1 MRGEVTQASG
11 LKIRTKLLIVGMSFL
26 VIPLLGYWYA
36 TEFALFLKRGHEE
49 ALLLSAQAVS
59 TALYDR
65 RDIFYPEQTATSTE
79 KITNGFSATPFP
91 GSVTTDG
98 EVGDWSYGTS
108 KQRSFGRED
117 GNGPFFKMASGFYK
131 DRFFLLLSVLD
142 DKLVYRSQNTNRL
155 DSSDHVRITLFDEDD
170 EPVNYLVTAYET
182 GPATAYETGEDW
194 KYMLD
199 SHPEG
204 RIRGAIKESEEGYI
218 AELDLP
224 REMLGKSSTIKVG
237 VADVDQLI
245 SRRVSSVTQA
255 IIDPEKDYLKI
266 VFKRPPEFERIF
278 SGLNLSDT
286 SVWIIDPHGRVQTH
300 LGKSIERDYNPTSTR
315 RNDLVINSAMGGS
328 GAVRTRSS
336 LDNTHEIIMAAAPIL
351 AEDNTVLGAVLIER
365 SADIILLLQKE
376 ALSRAVW
383 VTVAAF
389 LLVTF
394 ALLRFSGQLTFRIHR
409 LRDEASQAIDERGK
423 VRQEFV
429 LSGRNKADE
438 IGDLARAFNS
448 LIKRLSGYTGFL
460 ERLPRTLRHEMNNP
474 LNTISVSLQNLTDD
488 VPHESEKYLN
498 SATRGVERMREIVN
512 RLTEAA
518 SVEEALAEE
527 VLYTLDL
534 GAIVS
539 RYVNNISSDE
549 IIAPIKFVSRSDSVF
564 IKGSDYRIE
573 QLLDKLI
580 DNAAGFRKP
589 ESSII
594 VSLRKREAICR
605 IKCGKQWA
613 KDSGGRTRS
622 TFRFSG
628 K

>member
-1 MRGEVTQASG
+1 
-11 LKIRTKLLIVGMSFL
+11 
-26 VIPLLGYWYA
+26 
-36 TEFALFLKRGHEE
+36 
-49 ALLLSAQAVS
+49 
-59 TALYDR
+59 
-65 RDIFYPEQTATSTE
+65 
-79 KITNGFSATPFP
+79 
-91 GSVTTDG
+91 
-98 EVGDWSYGTS
+98 
-108 KQRSFGRED
+108 
-117 GNGPFFKMASGFYK
+117 MASGFYK
-131 DRFFLLLSVLD
+131 DRFFLLISVMD
-142 DKLVYRSQNTNRL
+142 DKLLYRSQSHNRL
-155 DSSDHVRITLFDEDD
+155 DTSDHVRITLFDEDD

-182 GPATAYETGEDW
+182 GPATTYMTGRDW
-194 KYMLD
+194 KYPQD
-199 SHPEG
+199 SFPEG
-204 RIRGAIKESEEGYI
+204 RIRGAIKESEEGYVV
-218 AELDLP
+218 ELDLP
-224 REMLGKSSTIKVG
+224 REMLGKSLKIRVG
-237 VADVDQLI
+237 VADVDKLI
-245 SRRVSSVTQA
+245 SRRVLSVTQA
-255 IIDPEKDYLKI
+255 LLDPKTDHLKMI
-266 VFKRPPEFERIF
+266 FRRPPEFERIF

-300 LGKSIERDYNPTSTR
+300 LGKSIERDYNPTSAR

-376 ALSRAVW
+376 AFSRAAW

-438 IGDLARAFNS
+438 IGDLARAFSS

-474 LNTISVSLQNLTDD
+474 LNTISVSLQNLKDD

-539 RYVNNISSDE
+539 RYVNNISGDE
-549 IIAPIKFVSRSDSVF
+549 KIAPIKFEPGPGSVF

-580 DNAAGFRKP
+580 DNAADFRKP
-589 ESSII
+589 DSAIIVTLQKEGQYATLSVGNLGPIIEGAAPDQLFDFLVSDRTKESSAPPHLGIGLYIVRII
-594 VSLRKREAICR
+594 AEQTGGSVS
-605 IKCGKQWA
+605 A
-613 KDSGGRTRS
+613 KNMDDENGAVFTVHLPLEERWLDR
-622 TFRFSG
+622 
-628 K
+628 